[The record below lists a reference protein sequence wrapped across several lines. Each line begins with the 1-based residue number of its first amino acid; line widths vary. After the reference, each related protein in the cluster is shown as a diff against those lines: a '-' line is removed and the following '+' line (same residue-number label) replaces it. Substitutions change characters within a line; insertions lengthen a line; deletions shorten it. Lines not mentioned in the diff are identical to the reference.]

1 MPKVVGIGVLLF
13 IVAVGFIVVT
23 QAQDIAALFEAF
35 RAEPLLQ
42 KLAWFVAVLIPLV
55 FIPTTLWLGE
65 RLMRQQQAA
74 NALELRLSGVRQGVR
89 EMTRS
94 QVAAEVSVHQLAR
107 TDPEDAIGAVTQRL
121 TEAERLAQVQD
132 SRNEIGDLQ
141 SRVDELRLR
150 QQGLRERLMPVLD
163 RRRSIERLFAELD
176 SSETDIDRVLAEIAS
191 GDDATAIEVRL
202 ENLMEFVRRSHERCD
217 DIEHASKTIASLKQD
232 YVELRD
238 RLAPYA
244 AAKAGVTRRIKDL
257 GEARDRLAA
266 EIEALQQTPQ
276 GSLAARVHA
285 FADDKNKLNAGL
297 TNLELQFSSLATL
310 RKDVEGLAGNFG
322 RALDL
327 LGVSDGGVLDTGAR
341 IETVSQF
348 IKATQGRF
356 DDIERTM
363 ATFGQLKTKLG
374 DLQSR
379 LASLEAK
386 DGGIADLVAQ
396 VQDLRD
402 RLIAKIKLL
411 DAGENGDLAARVNTF
426 VEAKQELEQRVT
438 TVTEQFSRLA
448 TIRSDIAGLFDKLS
462 NASDTN

>member
-1 MPKVVGIGVLLF
+1 MLKVVGIGVLVF

-42 KLAWFVAVLIPLV
+42 KLAWFVAVLIPLA
-55 FIPTTLWLGE
+55 FIPTALWLGE
-65 RLMRQQQAA
+65 RLLRQQQAA
-74 NALELRLSGVRQGVR
+74 DALELRLGGVRQGVR

-94 QVAAEVSVHQLAR
+94 QVAAEASVHQLAR
-107 TDPEDAIGAVTQRL
+107 TDPEDAIGGLAQRL

-150 QQGLRERLMPVLD
+150 QQGLRERLMPALD
-163 RRRSIERLFAELD
+163 KRRSIERLFAELD
-176 SSETDIDRVLAEIAS
+176 SSETDIDRALAEIAS
-191 GDDATAIEVRL
+191 GDDATAIELRL

-217 DIEHASKTIASLKQD
+217 EIEQASKTVAGLKQD
-232 YVELRD
+232 YAELRG
-238 RLAPYA
+238 RLAPYT
-244 AAKAGVTRRIKDL
+244 AAKDGVTRRIKDL
-257 GEARDRLAA
+257 GEARDRVAA

-276 GSLAARVHA
+276 GSLGARVHA

-297 TNLELQFSSLATL
+297 TSLELQFSSLATL
-310 RKDVEGLAGNFG
+310 RKDVDGLAGNFS
-322 RALDL
+322 RVLDL

-341 IETVSQF
+341 IETVSEF

-356 DDIERTM
+356 DEIERTM
-363 ATFGQLKTKLG
+363 ATFGQLKGKLG

-379 LASLEAK
+379 LAPLEAK
-386 DGGIADLVAQ
+386 DGGIADLIVQ

-411 DAGENGDLAARVNTF
+411 DAGENGGLAARVNTF
-426 VEAKQELEQRVT
+426 VESKQELEQRVS

-462 NASDTN
+462 NAADTN

>member
-13 IVAVGFIVVT
+13 IVALGFIVVT
-23 QAQDIAALFEAF
+23 QAGDIAALFEAF

-42 KLAWFVAVLIPLV
+42 KLAWFVAVLVPLA
-55 FIPTTLWLGE
+55 FIPTPLWLGE

-74 NALELRLSGVRQGVR
+74 SALELRLGGVRQGVR

-94 QVAAEVSVHQLAR
+94 QVAAEASVHQLAR
-107 TDPEDAIGAVTQRL
+107 TDPEDAIGAVAQRL
-121 TEAERLAQVQD
+121 TEAERLAQLQD

-163 RRRSIERLFAELD
+163 KRRSIERLFAELD

-191 GDDATAIEVRL
+191 GDDATAIAVRL
-202 ENLMEFVRRSHERCD
+202 DNLTEFVRKSHERCD
-217 DIEHASKTIASLKQD
+217 EIEQASKTIAGLKQD
-232 YVELRD
+232 YVELRG
-238 RLAPYA
+238 RPAPSA
-244 AAKAGVTRRIKDL
+244 AGKDGVPRRIKDL
-257 GEARDRLAA
+257 GDAHDRLAA

-297 TNLELQFSSLATL
+297 TNLELQFSALATL
-310 RKDVEGLAGNFG
+310 RKDIEGLAGNFD

-327 LGVSDGGVLDTGAR
+327 LGISDGGVLDTGAR
-341 IETVSQF
+341 IETVSEF
-348 IKATQGRF
+348 IKATQGQL
-356 DDIERTM
+356 DDVERTM
-363 ATFGQLKTKLG
+363 ATFGQLKTRLG

-379 LASLEAK
+379 LAPLEAK
-386 DGGIADLVAQ
+386 DGGVADLVAQ

-402 RLIAKIKLL
+402 RLIARIKFL

-426 VEAKQELEQRVT
+426 VEAKQDLEQRVT
-438 TVTEQFSRLA
+438 TVTDQFSRLA
-448 TIRSDIAGLFDKLS
+448 TIRSDITRLFDKLS
-462 NASDTN
+462 NAADTN